1 MPGAS
6 ADSLQQY
13 LKLLTEAF
21 KRSMTLADSLQEVV
35 GTAANVADLASAAF
49 SEALADYPALD
60 LQWLGLLHQSRP
72 TIVSALCRNCRLQY
86 ECALYNVLVSAACSK
101 APADYPTF
109 VAAIACTA
117 ATEPALSLGVTCE
130 A

>member
-49 SEALADYPALD
+49 SEALADYPALE

-72 TIVSALCRNCRLQY
+72 TCVSALCATVGCSV
-86 ECALYNVLVSAACSK
+86 NVHYTMSWSVLPAAR
-101 APADYPTF
+101 PQP
-109 VAAIACTA
+109 I
-117 ATEPALSLGVTCE
+117 PLPL
-130 A
+130 